1 MARKKTQ
8 QPSSAE
14 GACHDKPPLRPSEK
28 KSSKSSSVAPAA
40 SSLIICRNKHWRH
53 ISSFHGAWLQIP
65 TEILETI
72 ANVNYNTLRPRPID
86 PAILFDLIK
95 IRKNVDEAAD
105 LAVRAASDTA
115 SPTLS
120 SVHGGLPG
128 ASSMNAF
135 GLGLAGHGTAR
146 MSRERRFRM
155 RELASQKLARAYRLD
170 EIASSVA
177 TMQGASTLEDIGG
190 LVLQHSPNDS
200 DAKYVHFFHEK
211 IPSRQLAESTSLR
224 PLQDIMSARAAQP
237 EVLRTLATV
246 KMFKDDL
253 EGAAQDLTEALSMSR
268 FRGEPHRSSAPDDAQ
283 KQAHLAVGGGGGR
296 RRPPDVILSEDE
308 QPSGLDSQLLFQRGC
323 VYLCMASQC
332 VPDGIPEK
340 RAGSGPGASDDDDE
354 EGDDDDDNDGEEAT
368 TKRDG
373 HAKHDELLAKQAE
386 SRRFVKSMA
395 KRALRDLMAFLAQ
408 FDYAPDLPV
417 KLNREFNERVFLA
430 SQGVRSPRC
439 FTDGNGTTAMATTT
453 SIATTAAAA
462 AAATQPHTVYPLPE
476 LFAAVPPANLPPYPN
491 QELVKHDGGGGSS
504 QASSISATATTA
516 TATAT
521 ATATCEW
528 VTYHPLLTEA
538 LHALLLSHCL
548 AQTSAKELQRHA
560 YMVARLVRLCD
571 GYPVFQASRSPAR
584 TDWVEVLRRTKNW
597 LRLCASWETLC
608 FPAPLPLYEAL
619 ARPSASSASASAP
632 NPARASAAAALI
644 NASSSSPS
652 SPSSCP
658 SPSSPPSSSLTAA
671 EKGKPSKSAA
681 AAAAAAAVVSNDTSG
696 DDDTLA
702 SPTNTTNTES
712 SAVWWATEAG
722 KDYPVASDR
731 SVSVAQWVLEAPLV
745 KGARRR
751 RRVKKVNKTISNKN
765 NHKSSSAL
773 DDNNG
778 GET

>member
-1 MARKKTQ
+1 MVRKKTL

-14 GACHDKPPLRPSEK
+14 GACHDKPPLQSTEK
-28 KSSKSSSVAPAA
+28 KSSVSSSVTPAS

-135 GLGLAGHGTAR
+135 GLGLAGHGTR
-146 MSRERRFRM
+146 LSRERRFRM

-224 PLQDIMSARAAQP
+224 PLQDVLSTGSGQP

-253 EGAAQDLTEALSMSR
+253 EGAAQDLTTALSMCR
-268 FRGEPHRSSAPDDAQ
+268 FRGEPHRSAADVQ
-283 KQAHLAVGGGGGR
+283 QQAHLATGAGR

-308 QPSGLDSQLLFQRGC
+308 QPSGLESQLLFQRGC

-332 VPDGIPEK
+332 VPAGIPDK
-340 RAGSGPGASDDDDE
+340 RAGCGTGASDEDEEDDE
-354 EGDDDDDNDGEEAT
+354 EDDEDEEREDAS
-368 TKRDG
+368 TKRDD
-373 HAKHDELLAKQAE
+373 AKHDEVLAKQAE

-417 KLNREFNERVFLA
+417 RLNKEFNERVFLA

-439 FTDGNGTTAMATTT
+439 FADGSSTT
-453 SIATTAAAA
+453 SAAAA
-462 AAATQPHTVYPLPE
+462 AATTTTTTSTTTQPHTVYPLPE
-476 LFAAVPPANLPPYPN
+476 LFAAVPLANLPPYPN
-491 QELVKHDGGGGSS
+491 QELVKHGGGSS
-504 QASSISATATTA
+504 QTPPPPPATT
-516 TATAT
+516 TTT
-521 ATATCEW
+521 TTTTCEW

-597 LRLCASWETLC
+597 LGLCSSWETLC
-608 FPAPLPLYEAL
+608 FPAPLPLYDAL
-619 ARPSASSASASAP
+619 ARPSPASAH

-644 NASSSSPS
+644 NASSSS
-652 SPSSCP
+652 SSC
-658 SPSSPPSSSLTAA
+658 SPASSLATAD
-671 EKGKPSKSAA
+671 KRKPSKSPAA
-681 AAAAAAAVVSNDTSG
+681 ERQQAAVARNDTGGFPNPSPG
-696 DDDTLA
+696 EDGTLVP
-702 SPTNTTNTES
+702 SPANME
-712 SAVWWATEAG
+712 SAVWWASEAG

-731 SVSVAQWVLEAPLV
+731 SVCVAQWVLEAPLV
-745 KGARRR
+745 KAARRR
-751 RRVKKVNKTISNKN
+751 KRVKKVKTVNCFGDDGNDGMGKN
-765 NHKSSSAL
+765 SLAEKIGKL
-773 DDNNG
+773 G
-778 GET
+778 LEGQR